1 MDVENVVYH
10 RLDVILIVCLP
21 PHVCRSERTVPKPGS
36 SHTLP
41 RHPTMSMDGMV
52 VFYGETE
59 GKGFWLEK
67 TGFGWAWMVGGEFSL
82 TSPLF
87 FQAFIRLFSL
97 ISPVNVGD
105 FPTVRLTLLLTG

>member
-41 RHPTMSMDGMV
+41 SHPTMSMDGMV
-52 VFYGETE
+52 AFHGETD
-59 GKGFWLEK
+59 K
-67 TGFGWAWMVGGEFSL
+67 GGEGVLAGENRFWVGL
-82 TSPLF
+82 DGGWRIQPNISPLF
-87 FQAFIRLFSL
+87 SGF
-97 ISPVNVGD
+97 
-105 FPTVRLTLLLTG
+105 